1 MNELAQYAFFALLLT
16 SAIAIPLVI
25 ATWVVV
31 GARAASIWV
40 LAYFVLL
47 FCFPNASWGLV
58 ETTAGSNFYTR
69 GAGLFFF
76 PAINLMLFGL
86 AFQAWVVRRFSTGQT
101 ATHNL
106 RVPAAI
112 FGALLLGNVA
122 VGLALPHVYWFQL
135 LSPAGLL
142 NVFNLMLAF
151 YVLTT
156 CFGDQKSLDRLI
168 TVLMLVVAA
177 RGVWG
182 LVRFV
187 ALGGDPA
194 NFYANVQRID
204 VRLTFF
210 DINDS
215 MLAAM
220 CFFLAAW
227 RLLTGQLQ
235 SFGQRVLHI
244 GIALL
249 ELFIIVFSYRRTGW
263 AGFALALLLL
273 AFSVNRLQRTWL
285 LSSYVLAGL
294 PLMIY
299 KLVQRSGTTS
309 HGGSFLEKAFPDVF
323 HSGGFSLTTGRFAEL
338 YAALLSIRES
348 PLWGLGAWGRYDG
361 FRFSEL
367 AWHRG
372 DFGWMHSGVLHIA
385 LKSGLIGVMASLLVI
400 VGAFRFIAKHSA
412 SMAPR
417 ERGLLLVGAAGLL
430 FMLPTFLFGT
440 PLIEFRTMQLL
451 ALALA
456 LPYCA
461 VAVAE
466 RRG

>member
-294 PLMIY
+294 PLM
-299 KLVQRSGTTS
+299 TTS
-309 HGGSFLEKAFPDVF
+309 SFSAAAQQATVVASWKKRFRTSFTAAASALPRAVSPSCMQPCSPFVRVHCGGLAP
-323 HSGGFSLTTGRFAEL
+323 GGAMTA
-338 YAALLSIRES
+338 
-348 PLWGLGAWGRYDG
+348 
-361 FRFSEL
+361 
-367 AWHRG
+367 
-372 DFGWMHSGVLHIA
+372 
-385 LKSGLIGVMASLLVI
+385 
-400 VGAFRFIAKHSA
+400 SA
-412 SMAPR
+412 SR
-417 ERGLLLVGAAGLL
+417 NWLGIAA
-430 FMLPTFLFGT
+430 T
-440 PLIEFRTMQLL
+440 L
-451 ALALA
+451 AGCTAA
-456 LPYCA
+456 CCTSH
-461 VAVAE
+461 
-466 RRG
+466 